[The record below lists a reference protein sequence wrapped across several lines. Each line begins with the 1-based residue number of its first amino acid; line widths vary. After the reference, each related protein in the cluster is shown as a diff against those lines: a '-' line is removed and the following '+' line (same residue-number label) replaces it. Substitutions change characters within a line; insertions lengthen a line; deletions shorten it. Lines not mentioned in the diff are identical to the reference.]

1 MAYQQR
7 NKTLKRPHDDG
18 VVPEGAS
25 DSLRDFLDQEAE
37 NAYNRPWH
45 RLERGFRLNRLRKF
59 AEAEASKLQLSP
71 PEVQQLLLVLT
82 KALDRRL
89 LNTKTT
95 VIYEPTEGDI
105 KEIKGLIM
113 HRQADGKMTFQLLEK
128 KAMTMRK
135 RAAAAAAKVEL
146 ATTKAEASKPSTA
159 TSASQ

>member
-1 MAYQQR
+1 MASQQR

-18 VVPEGAS
+18 TLPVNAS
-25 DSLRDFLDQEAE
+25 DMLRDFLDSEAE

-59 AEAEASKLQLSP
+59 AEAEAAKTQLSP

-95 VIYEPTEGDI
+95 VIYEQELAEI

-113 HRQADGKMTFQLLEK
+113 HRQADGKMTFQMLEK
-128 KAMTMRK
+128 KATTMRK
-135 RAAAAAAKVEL
+135 RSAPTSVKVEQPT
-146 ATTKAEASKPSTA
+146 ATTQ
-159 TSASQ
+159 TSPPTTQ

>member
-18 VVPEGAS
+18 TIPLNAS
-25 DSLRDFLDQEAE
+25 DTLRDFLDSEAE

-59 AEAEASKLQLSP
+59 AEAEALKTQLSP
-71 PEVQQLLLVLT
+71 AEVQQLLLVLT
-82 KALDRRL
+82 KSLDRRL

-95 VIYEPTEGDI
+95 VIYEQETGEI

-113 HRQADGKMTFQLLEK
+113 HRQADGKMTFQMLEK
-128 KAMTMRK
+128 KATTMRK
-135 RAAAAAAKVEL
+135 RAAAAS
-146 ATTKAEASKPSTA
+146 TKAEAVPS
-159 TSASQ
+159 S

>member
-18 VVPEGAS
+18 TIPPNAS
-25 DSLRDFLDQEAE
+25 DTLRDFLDSEAE

-59 AEAEASKLQLSP
+59 AEAEAIKIQLSP
-71 PEVQQLLLVLT
+71 AEVQQLLLVLT
-82 KALDRRL
+82 KGLDRRL

-95 VIYEPTEGDI
+95 VIYEQETGEI

-113 HRQADGKMTFQLLEK
+113 HRQADGKMTFQMLEK
-128 KAMTMRK
+128 KATTMRK
-135 RAAAAAAKVEL
+135 RAASASASTKVE
-146 ATTKAEASKPSTA
+146 AAPS
-159 TSASQ
+159 S

>member
-1 MAYQQR
+1 MASQKR

-18 VVPEGAS
+18 TVPLNAS
-25 DSLRDFLDQEAE
+25 DTLRDFLDAEAE

-59 AEAEASKLQLSP
+59 AEAEAAKTQLSP
-71 PEVQQLLLVLT
+71 AEVQQLLLVLT

-95 VIYEPTEGDI
+95 VIYEQETGEI

-113 HRQADGKMTFQLLEK
+113 HRQADGKMTFQMLEK
-128 KAMTMRK
+128 KATTMRK
-135 RAAAAAAKVEL
+135 RSAPLRSDAAVKNDTVPAQTP
-146 ATTKAEASKPSTA
+146 ATPN
-159 TSASQ
+159 